1 MSCCLQHLQLLIPER
16 MMAGRSA
23 QPAFTRTCW
32 LVDCPSTHEACMQ
45 LDDDWER
52 AIRHGAQETIE
63 QMHTDGVQ
71 QLALTAA

>member
-1 MSCCLQHLQLLIPER
+1 
-16 MMAGRSA
+16 
-23 QPAFTRTCW
+23 
-32 LVDCPSTHEACMQ
+32 MQ